1 MTETAETSM
10 ALIDRIK
17 YDGPPD
23 VLVWKYP
30 KDNITLGA
38 QLIVNESQDALFFRG
53 GQALDLFPPGTYTL
67 STNNL
72 PLLQKL
78 VDLPFGGQTPFSAE
92 VYFTNRVAR
101 LDYKWGTRT
110 PISVED
116 PKYGVLLNIGCF
128 GQFGLRVLD
137 SRTLIT
143 QLVGTSSSWDA
154 NSVLEYFRGV
164 IITRVK
170 DSVAK
175 AVVQKGISV
184 VNINAYVDELSEI
197 AEYRLRDE
205 FAKYG
210 LELLKFFITSI
221 NVPDEEIAKLQK
233 GAFARLEIDQLG
245 DARYQMKRS
254 LEVLETAA
262 GNAGTA
268 GSLMAGGIGLGMGTQ
283 LGAAFAQ
290 AGQSVAP
297 RLNAAPLA
305 PPTPAPA
312 SVQPAPSLQPSQA
325 TPVLAAGTCASCA
338 APLAPDAKFCT
349 ECGTKVNVAR
359 SCAQCGA
366 ALIAGSKFCGE
377 CGAKV

>member
-1 MTETAETSM
+1 M
-10 ALIDRIK
+10 ALVDRIK

-38 QLIVNESQDALFFRG
+38 QLIVNESQEALFFRG

-72 PLLQKL
+72 PILQKL

-92 VYFTNRVAR
+92 VYYVNRVAR

-110 PISVED
+110 PIAIED
-116 PKYGVLLNIGCF
+116 PKYGVLLNLGCF

-184 VNINAYVDELSEI
+184 VGINAYVDELSEI

-254 LEVLETAA
+254 LEVLEAAA
-262 GNAGTA
+262 GNPGAAGT
-268 GSLMAGGIGLGMGTQ
+268 LMSGGIGLGMGSQ
-283 LGAAFAQ
+283 LAGAFAQ
-290 AGQSVAP
+290 AGQTVAP
-297 RLNAAPLA
+297 QLNAGPG
-305 PPTPAPA
+305 
-312 SVQPAPSLQPSQA
+312 APSLTPPQPAAPAALPGNQA
-325 TPVLAAGTCASCA
+325 TPAFSAGTCSACKA
-338 APLAPDAKFCT
+338 TLPTDAKFCT
-349 ECGTKVNVAR
+349 ECGTKVSTAKH
-359 SCAQCGA
+359 CGQCGA
-366 ALIAGSKFCGE
+366 TIAAGNKFCGE
-377 CGAKV
+377 CGTKV